1 MDWNNTKSIFIMVFF
16 ILNIFLLYQFL
27 EKIND
32 YTYESMT
39 EPLTEE
45 LLKEDEITIAVPLP
59 KQKVKDQF
67 LIANSKNF
75 DKKDLQYLKNQ
86 KAKII
91 DDKNLV
97 GTFKTPVSM
106 SDEINAANVEIFL
119 KEYILNGNDY
129 RFWSY
134 DKINQTI
141 ICYQVADKKMFY
153 NNSKGKVTLYLNK
166 KGEVVSYEQ
175 MYLEGIEKFNKPK
188 ELESALNAI
197 GALYNHG
204 DIAPKSKVTN
214 VQLGFYNSLQT
225 TSVSHL
231 LVPTWWVV
239 LDDETDLFV
248 NAFDG
253 QVIELNTEEK
263 ILE

>member
-32 YTYESMT
+32 NQIENFTESSID
-39 EPLTEE
+39 E
-45 LLKEDEITIAVPLP
+45 LLKEDEISIETPLP
-59 KQKVKDQF
+59 KQKLDQF
-67 LIANSKNF
+67 LIAQSKTF
-75 DKKDLQYLKNQ
+75 EKKDIQDLKNQ

-91 DDKNLV
+91 DDKKLV

-106 SDEINAANVEIFL
+106 KAEIHAADLDIFL
-119 KEYILNGNDY
+119 KEYILNGADY
-129 RFWSY
+129 HFWSY

-166 KGEVVSYEQ
+166 KGEIVSYEQ

-188 ELESALNAI
+188 ELIPALTAI
-197 GALYNHG
+197 GALYDNG
-204 DIAPKSKVTN
+204 DIDPKSKVTN
-214 VQLGFYNSLQT
+214 VKLGFYNSLQT

-239 LDDETDLFV
+239 VNDKTDLFV

-253 QVIELNTEEK
+253 EVIELNTEEK

>member
-32 YTYESMT
+32 NQIENFTESSID
-39 EPLTEE
+39 E
-45 LLKEDEITIAVPLP
+45 LLKEDEISIETPLP
-59 KQKVKDQF
+59 KQKLDQF
-67 LIANSKNF
+67 LIAQSKTF
-75 DKKDLQYLKNQ
+75 EKKDIQDLKNQ

-91 DDKNLV
+91 DDKKLV

-106 SDEINAANVEIFL
+106 KAEIHAADLDIFL
-119 KEYILNGNDY
+119 KEYILNGDDY
-129 RFWSY
+129 HFWSY

-166 KGEVVSYEQ
+166 KGEIVSYEQ
-175 MYLEGIEKFNKPK
+175 MYLEGIKKFNKPK
-188 ELESALNAI
+188 ELIPALSAI
-197 GALYNHG
+197 GALYDND
-204 DIAPKSKVTN
+204 DIDPKSKVTN
-214 VQLGFYNSLQT
+214 VKLGFYNSLQT

-239 LDDETDLFV
+239 LNDKTDLFV
-248 NAFDG
+248 NAIDG
-253 QVIELNTEEK
+253 EVIELNTEEK